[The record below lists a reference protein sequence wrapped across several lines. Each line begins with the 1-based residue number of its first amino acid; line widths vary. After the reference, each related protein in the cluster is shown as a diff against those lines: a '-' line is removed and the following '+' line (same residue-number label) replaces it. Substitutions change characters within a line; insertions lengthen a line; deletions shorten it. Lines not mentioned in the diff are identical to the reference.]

1 MTSVPIRDPLADHL
15 ITPQNAAFVVID
27 YQQNQF
33 RSVRSMDS
41 DLLIENVVSTAKL
54 AQLFGLPIVHSTV
67 GVAAGQDQS
76 TLPELA
82 ELLEDYPPID
92 RTTINSWEDA
102 DFLAAV
108 RATGTAQTD
117 PLRPLDRDVHGVQR
131 ARCDA
136 RRVRGVSRRRRN
148 RRHVRRSSPCWAWA
162 RDAGGR
168 ATDQLGIARGRAT
181 ARLGAGRDR
190 SRNCRNRLHRPP
202 VDGMSRKSVLM
213 ERSRTDHSRDP
224 LCPVCSRPIKNN
236 ATAIQLSGLPLQ
248 P

>member
-1 MTSVPIRDPLADHL
+1 MTRVPIRDPLADHL
-15 ITPQNAAFVVID
+15 ITPQNAALMVVD

-41 DLLIENVVSTAKL
+41 DLLLENVVSTAKL
-54 AQLFGLPIVHSTV
+54 AKLFGLPIVRSTV

-82 ELLEDYPPID
+82 DLLEDDPPID
-92 RTTINSWEDA
+92 QTTINSWEDA
-102 DFLAAV
+102 GLLAAV
-108 RATGTAQTD
+108 RATRRRKLILCD
-117 PLRPLDRDVHGVQR
+117 PLDRDVYGVHG

-136 RRVRGVSRRRRN
+136 RGVRGVPRCRRN
-148 RRHVRRSSPCWAWA
+148 
-162 RDAGGR
+162 
-168 ATDQLGIARGRAT
+168 QLGIARGRAT

-190 SRNCRNRLHRPP
+190 SRNCRDRLHRAP
-202 VDGMSRKSVLM
+202 VDGMSGQSVLM
-213 ERSRTDHSRDP
+213 ERSRTDHTRDP

-236 ATAIQLSGLPLQ
+236 ATAIQLSGLRLQ

>member
-15 ITPQNAAFVVID
+15 ITPQNAALIVID

-41 DLLIENVVSTAKL
+41 DLLLENVVSTAKL
-54 AQLFGLPIVHSTV
+54 AKLFGLPIVHSTV
-67 GVAAGQDQS
+67 GVAAGQDRS

-82 ELLEDYPPID
+82 NLLEDYPPID

-102 DFLAAV
+102 DFLV
-108 RATGTAQTD
+108 SRGS
-117 PLRPLDRDVHGVQR
+117 PCR
-131 ARCDA
+131 AR
-136 RRVRGVSRRRRN
+136 
-148 RRHVRRSSPCWAWA
+148 A

-168 ATDQLGIARGRAT
+168 ATDQLGFARGGAT

-190 SRNCRNRLHRPP
+190 SRSCRDRLHRPP
-202 VDGMSRKSVLM
+202 VDGMSRKSVWM
-213 ERSRTDHSRDP
+213 ERSRTDHTRDP
-224 LCPVCSRPIKNN
+224 LCPACSRPIKNN
-236 ATAIQLSGLPLQ
+236 ATAIQLSGLRLQ